1 LKRHNFKI
9 THVEANTHELIELQ
23 EPFITSVLMP
33 SPPRKNNEEEHELYA
48 QIILTLFKPWTTF
61 QEINNL
67 SDWSES
73 LKSFLD
79 CARTLKLIE
88 NVENLK
94 KSQDDA
100 IEEKQAMN
108 SNKKIKPSAFYYLN
122 VEDETIE
129 DLQQAE
135 EFQDLLTDT
144 LENYQLDIVNPK
156 HQAMDPW
163 CHSAITIIS
172 KISNTTMAQCNNF
185 TSLIN
190 DTAKNLLNNVST
202 WKKQYDAVHD
212 DNIMINLSETNL
224 FADTNISETIS
235 TIIHQSIEENIP
247 TIDTVTVAD
256 NLQSEVVNTELI
268 TANFVASHFSLN
280 LLQSLV
286 FKLVIESLFVCS
298 ILQVTSNR
306 SDYFLFYRKQ

>member
-1 LKRHNFKI
+1 MKRHNFKI

-33 SPPRKNNEEEHELYA
+33 SPPRKNNVEEHELYA

-73 LKSFLD
+73 LKLFLD
-79 CARTLKLIE
+79 CASVETLKLIE

-100 IEEKQAMN
+100 IEEKKAMI

-156 HQAMDPW
+156 HQGKN
-163 CHSAITIIS
+163 IE
-172 KISNTTMAQCNNF
+172 NT
-185 TSLIN
+185 
-190 DTAKNLLNNVST
+190 
-202 WKKQYDAVHD
+202 
-212 DNIMINLSETNL
+212 
-224 FADTNISETIS
+224 
-235 TIIHQSIEENIP
+235 
-247 TIDTVTVAD
+247 
-256 NLQSEVVNTELI
+256 
-268 TANFVASHFSLN
+268 
-280 LLQSLV
+280 
-286 FKLVIESLFVCS
+286 
-298 ILQVTSNR
+298 
-306 SDYFLFYRKQ
+306 